1 METTLQKTVR
11 NSEVAVSKDKREF
24 LTYVKPGLVSCTLET
39 TEDSIKFIF
48 DTIYLTP
55 ANTILKKPKWEQ
67 LRFLANCAALENLS
81 DEYDF
86 SLSMDNLMI
95 DMNLIPSI
103 LIRDA
108 KKSENIDF
116 RERYMALIASVLLPK
131 HKYEDYIN
139 GGQSNYKKSK
149 LLTELALLDTT
160 EAMQDRLFEVYQQR
174 IHEIETTQKLVLK
187 KNVFA
192 SRIAIPALV
201 ILLAAVTFFGTR
213 MWLFDIPFRDSVITA
228 NTAYIHGDF
237 LRAQE
242 ALRNYDVHELSVD
255 TRFFLSR
262 AYVSTEALTEAQREN
277 RLITLAQRTEPLIFD
292 FWILLGRLRFA
303 EAVDIAQRLGDN
315 ELLEFAY
322 IKQEGFVRQD
332 MSLSGEER
340 TELLTYL
347 VNHIN
352 RLGRERDEAI
362 AAMDN

>member
-11 NSEVAVSKDKREF
+11 NSEVAVPKDKREF
-24 LTYVKPGLVSCTLET
+24 LTYSKPGLVSCTLEIM
-39 TEDSIKFIF
+39 EDSINFIF
-48 DTIYLTP
+48 NTTYLTP
-55 ANTILKKPKWEQ
+55 ANTILKKPRWEQ
-67 LRFLANCAALENLS
+67 LRFLVNCAALESLS

-95 DMNLIPSI
+95 DMNLVPSV

-108 KKSENIDF
+108 KKSDDTDF

-131 HKYEDYIN
+131 HKYEDYIS

-149 LLTELALLDTT
+149 LLTELAPLDTT
-160 EAMQDRLFEVYQQR
+160 KAIQDRLYEVYQQR
-174 IHEIETTQKLVLK
+174 IREVDATQKLVLK

-201 ILLAAVTFFGTR
+201 VLLAAVSFFAGR

-237 LRAQE
+237 LRAQQ
-242 ALRNYDVHELSVD
+242 ALRRYDVHELSVD

-262 AYVSTEALTEAQREN
+262 AYVSTEAITETQREN
-277 RLITLAQRTEPLIFD
+277 RLITLGQRTEPMIFD

-303 EAVDIAQRLGDN
+303 EATDIAQRLGDD
-315 ELLEFAY
+315 ELLQFVY
-322 IKQEGFVRQD
+322 IKQEAFVRQD
-332 MSLSGEER
+332 MSLSGAER

-347 VNHIN
+347 VNEIN
-352 RLGRERDEAI
+352 RLNRERDEAV